1 MPNPKLIGLFLI
13 FIFQIGCGLSAPS
26 ENRRVASLELI
37 TVYPNAAPIA
47 TEIPIEEA
55 TVLKPQDFVGCW
67 SSGSGNVIRITNNQI
82 FYYVKKFKP
91 VNYLVEKSE
100 PNVLVLR
107 LIERPQFY
115 IFQEFISLEVD
126 NKKTPHTGIPLITI
140 RDYASLEDLNDQHQ
154 SGISGWTK
162 GDCKEW
168 FHK

>member
-67 SSGSGNVIRITNNQI
+67 SSGSGNVILYSNLIG
-82 FYYVKKFKP
+82 FMSFGSVKSSLIA
-91 VNYLVEKSE
+91 VI
-100 PNVLVLR
+100 VLAISSF
-107 LIERPQFY
+107 LISTAAQVQSSAP
-115 IFQEFISLEVD
+115 
-126 NKKTPHTGIPLITI
+126 K
-140 RDYASLEDLNDQHQ
+140 NDQNYIQ
-154 SGISGWTK
+154 FATPDLELKLSRSSQTAVGLVPKDANGF
-162 GDCKEW
+162 D
-168 FHK
+168 F